1 MIVRT
6 AFTKYTTKK
15 KVTKDYA
22 DALECFYDDF
32 FEGAIKDYDSDAWR
46 NKYLWNEDCDLALK
60 HGIETLKSAYTK
72 FMGKEAKPGEKKYM
86 CNGEFCDLI
95 SQALVYTEN
104 FGQKIVSL

>member
-95 SQALVYTEN
+95 TQALVYTEN
-104 FGQKIVSL
+104 FG